1 MMMYKKMIFLVSLL
15 LATVIN
21 AQEIDSTTG
30 LIIDKGLGKV
40 KENCTICHTGRF
52 IVVNGG
58 DRDFWKKKVH
68 IMQVAYGLWKIEKED
83 KEILL
88 NYLSKNYSKK
98 ESVSID
104 K

>member
-1 MMMYKKMIFLVSLL
+1 MYKKIVFLIGLILS
-15 LATVIN
+15 TVLYADN
-21 AQEIDSTTG
+21 IDSTTG
-30 LIIDKGLGKV
+30 LIIDKGLGEV

-58 DRDFWKKKVH
+58 DKEFWKRKIH
-68 IMQVAYGLWKIEKED
+68 IMQVAYGLWEIDKED
-83 KEILL
+83 TEHLL

-98 ESVSID
+98 VTVSID